1 MTCGPTSWGRC
12 SDRHGGSRP
21 NWVRYGVRKFGP
33 GDDSGTPL
41 EYEMAGN
48 EFTVV
53 QERSGG
59 DVVLVLDG
67 EMDMTSAPV
76 VEAAVD
82 EVAQNGADSL
92 SFDLSSVGF
101 IDSSGLRSLLLARQ
115 RFGDRNDSV
124 TLRSPQHST
133 VRLLEVAGVLDHF
146 TIEPKD

>member
-1 MTCGPTSWGRC
+1 
-12 SDRHGGSRP
+12 
-21 NWVRYGVRKFGP
+21 
-33 GDDSGTPL
+33 
-41 EYEMAGN
+41 MAGN

-101 IDSSGLRSLLLARQ
+101 IDSSGCLRSLLLA
-115 RFGDRNDSV
+115 
-124 TLRSPQHST
+124 PQHST

>member
-1 MTCGPTSWGRC
+1 
-12 SDRHGGSRP
+12 
-21 NWVRYGVRKFGP
+21 
-33 GDDSGTPL
+33 
-41 EYEMAGN
+41 MAGN

-124 TLRSPQHST
+124 TLRSHPAFDGSP
-133 VRLLEVAGVLDHF
+133 AGGGRSAGPLHD
-146 TIEPKD
+146 